1 MKTSDLIKASRQ
13 VGGTFK
19 LTALL
24 QKRVVELMRGDPKLV
39 EGRYDNLIEIALQEV
54 LEEKITLVQD
64 YRE

>member
-1 MKTSDLIKASRQ
+1 MNTSDLILASEL

-39 EGRYDNLIEIALQEV
+39 EGRYDNLIEIALKEI
-54 LEEKITLVQD
+54 LDKKITLIPD
-64 YRE
+64 FEE

>member
-1 MKTSDLIKASRQ
+1 MKTSDLMKAAEL

-39 EGRYDNLIEIALQEV
+39 EGKYDNLIEIALKEILDQ
-54 LEEKITLVQD
+54 KITIIPDVKD
-64 YRE
+64 